1 MTAIGIDYGTSN
13 SEVVYFDGTTH
24 QHIKLDPLYAKGNKI
39 RSSVFIYFE
48 DELPPPPDAMV
59 EAKVAQ
65 LQRGIN

>member
-13 SEVVYFDGTTH
+13 SEVVYFDGAAH
-24 QHIKLDPLYAKGNKI
+24 QHIKLDPLDKKGNKI

-65 LQRGIN
+65 LSLIHI